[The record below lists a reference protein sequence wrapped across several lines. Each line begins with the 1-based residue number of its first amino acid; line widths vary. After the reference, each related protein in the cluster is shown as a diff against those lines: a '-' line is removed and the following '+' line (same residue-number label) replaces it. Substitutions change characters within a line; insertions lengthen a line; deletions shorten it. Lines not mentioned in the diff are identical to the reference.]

1 MKNDY
6 SLLIKKIIGPV
17 IFFVTAFLLYK
28 LAFLFPE
35 TVENVYSRGIYPV
48 FATVF
53 SALSSVFPFLLSEIL
68 LYCFSI

>member
-1 MKNDY
+1 MFFRSFIYVIIPNKRRAYMKNDY
-6 SLLIKKIIGPV
+6 SLLIKKRIGPV

-53 SALSSVFPFLLSEIL
+53 SH
-68 LYCFSI
+68 